1 VLARL
6 GKASVDG
13 ERRRLVV
20 TGADLM
26 SQFDDFEASRL
37 ARVDEEVARHEA
49 KPQGFT
55 AVLGRTPNDGDEDD
69 WCGQGFGV
77 GKNWSRGGRKRGPRV
92 IVELKYCEE
101 MRLVTNSDE
110 ERAPARG
117 RRRAR
122 RRAIVQAP

>member
-6 GKASVDG
+6 GEASVDG

-77 GKNWSRGGRKRGPRV
+77 G
-92 IVELKYCEE
+92 EE
-101 MRLVTNSDE
+101 I
-110 ERAPARG
+110 G
-117 RRRAR
+117 AR
-122 RRAIVQAP
+122 RKKSSQGFVLGYLYDAWARA